1 MNENSPEYRLE
12 LSRLICALLE
22 SWSVPPGDQVRLLA
36 LPSETKPRAMRR
48 YREDTPLP
56 DHPDVSER
64 VEHLVGIAD
73 ALRTSYPRNIH
84 MSNTWMNTRNQRFG
98 NRTPLAAMLEDGLDG
113 IVAVRMHL
121 DCAWDWDR
129 SGSRTA

>member
-1 MNENSPEYRLE
+1 MNENSLEYRLE
-12 LSRLICALLE
+12 LSRLIMALLE
-22 SWSVPPGDQVRLLA
+22 SWSVPPGDQIRLLA
-36 LPSETKPRAMRR
+36 LPVETKPRNMRR

-56 DHPDVSER
+56 DEPQVRER
-64 VEHLVGIAD
+64 IEHLVGIAD

-84 MSNTWMNTRNQRFG
+84 MASTWMNSKNPRFG
-98 NRTPLAAMLEDGLDG
+98 NRKPLQVMLEDGLDG

-129 SGSRTA
+129 SGSRA